1 MAAPARRGGKPR
13 RVVRPGL
20 TARAAPPAMRAEQGR
35 TRRMPEIRVKSE
47 ISGSV
52 WKILKQPGEAVEEEE
67 PVILL
72 ESMKMEIPVMAP
84 RAGKVAEIRVEEG
97 EMVAEGDVVAVIV
110 A

>member
-1 MAAPARRGGKPR
+1 MA
-13 RVVRPGL
+13 
-20 TARAAPPAMRAEQGR
+20 
-35 TRRMPEIRVKSE
+35 EIQVKSE
-47 ISGSV
+47 IAGSV

-84 RAGKVAEIRVEEG
+84 RGGRVAEIRVAEG